1 LFTHPAAAVAFKVGD
16 ATDTAIVVAG
26 AAAVT
31 VAPMLMFVGLTDIAG
46 TVGDEYAPVTDE
58 SPDPPATLV
67 GAETPE
73 CRRLTVIAATMALAP
88 TKPANDFTRLT
99 PICFVL
105 LGQPATPATVAPS
118 GDGATCTT
126 KFVVVL
132 SIPYYRRDADG
143 SIVPNVVYADT
154 KPTTSKMLTAEQRST
169 SVQATP
175 Y

>member
-67 GAETPE
+67 GVETPE
-73 CRRLTVIAATMALAP
+73 CRRLTAIAAMMALAP

-105 LGQPATPATVAPS
+105 LGQ
-118 GDGATCTT
+118 
-126 KFVVVL
+126 L
-132 SIPYYRRDADG
+132 
-143 SIVPNVVYADT
+143 
-154 KPTTSKMLTAEQRST
+154 ET
-169 SVQATP
+169 SVTVGP
-175 Y
+175 FRGRGHVHNEIRRRPPPSLLPM